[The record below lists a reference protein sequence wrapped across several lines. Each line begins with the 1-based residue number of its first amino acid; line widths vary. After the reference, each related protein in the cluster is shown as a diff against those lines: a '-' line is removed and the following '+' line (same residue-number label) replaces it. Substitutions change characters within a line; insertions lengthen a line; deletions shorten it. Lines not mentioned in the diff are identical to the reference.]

1 MVGLVQG
8 IVDDAV
14 FIRETLEDIH
24 TDLEQE
30 EEEEYFIDPY
40 SLQSM
45 ENCLLP

>member
-1 MVGLVQG
+1 MVVGLVQG

-30 EEEEYFIDPY
+30 K
-40 SLQSM
+40 
-45 ENCLLP
+45 

>member
-30 EEEEYFIDPY
+30 EVEKDKQKKLY
-40 SLQSM
+40 
-45 ENCLLP
+45 